1 MKCKR
6 HVPRIFFSYRV
17 FSASKEGEH
26 WDLRARDNV
35 AIIPPG
41 VGKCERDCIASTP
54 GNPIN
59 RRRHP
64 IGACIDD
71 DRVPP
76 WPSSFILLPRE
87 RRVRAYMYAHAQALQ
102 NAALRLGCLSLSAVS
117 LAAEVVQ
124 PSFTSGR
131 LSERQPAGMRTVA
144 CCTNG

>member
-6 HVPRIFFSYRV
+6 HVPLIFFHFVSSARV
-17 FSASKEGEH
+17 RRVNIGTFV
-26 WDLRARDNV
+26 RAITL
-35 AIIPPG
+35 ALIPPG
-41 VGKCERDCIASTP
+41 VGKCERCIASTP

-102 NAALRLGCLSLSAVS
+102 NAVLRLSCLSLSAVS

-144 CCTNG
+144 CCANG